1 MIVVIGY
8 NVINTVLDSVIGPR
22 VIGRQVNLSPLLSFL
37 SVLLWTWLLGPTG
50 AILSVALT
58 VLVRDLALAEKSGPR
73 TAGAHDPFT
82 VWRVSDSPSGV
93 NCNARSC
100 PWRGIDDD
108 ETPTPPDNVV
118 SPRGRA
124 PCRARVPSS

>member
-1 MIVVIGY
+1 VIVVIGY

-58 VLVRDLALAEKSGPR
+58 VPVRDLALAENPAPERPGLTIPLLSGASATHHR
-73 TAGAHDPFT
+73 
-82 VWRVSDSPSGV
+82 
-93 NCNARSC
+93 
-100 PWRGIDDD
+100 
-108 ETPTPPDNVV
+108 E
-118 SPRGRA
+118 
-124 PCRARVPSS
+124 